1 MEAEQPESPSGCHS
15 VAYQYRRRVR
25 VSRKLICFRKF
36 SKFIFHIASECCAR
50 GKPFLNKQ
58 EFELISL
65 ELMISEETT
74 TTTTTTRTS
83 ASTRR
88 QRNGEDG
95 SPPRLPRPGPRPGF
109 VRKKGGTGKCT
120 KTLAKKKIIQLRQ
133 RQLGWQAGRAGTEN
147 EKARWVALWSE
158 YPEGFQSPN
167 RLRHATTTTTTTRT
181 MKLRAPFRQELCNGS
196 NGQVAAW
203 HLRHDGRR
211 NLKALF
217 LTAMAASGTHR
228 AGSRGWRWRASSERY
243 MDGRST

>member
-95 SPPRLPRPGPRPGF
+95 SPPRLPRPGPRPGLF
-109 VRKKGGTGKCT
+109 ERRGERASVRKHWRKKNHPTSSTSTG
-120 KTLAKKKIIQLRQ
+120 L
-133 RQLGWQAGRAGTEN
+133 AGRQGRYRKRESSLGCAVERIPGRLSIPKQTAPCDDDDDDKDN
-147 EKARWVALWSE
+147 E
-158 YPEGFQSPN
+158 
-167 RLRHATTTTTTTRT
+167 TTR
-181 MKLRAPFRQELCNGS
+181 
-196 NGQVAAW
+196 
-203 HLRHDGRR
+203 
-211 NLKALF
+211 ALP
-217 LTAMAASGTHR
+217 TRTV
-228 AGSRGWRWRASSERY
+228 
-243 MDGRST
+243 

>member
-95 SPPRLPRPGPRPGF
+95 SPPRLPRPGPRPGLF
-109 VRKKGGTGKCT
+109 ERRGERASVRKHWR
-120 KTLAKKKIIQLRQ
+120 KKKNHPTSSTSTGL
-133 RQLGWQAGRAGTEN
+133 AGRAGTEN

-158 YPEGFQSPN
+158 YPEGFQSLN

-196 NGQVAAW
+196 NGW
-203 HLRHDGRR
+203 PSRR
-211 NLKALF
+211 
-217 LTAMAASGTHR
+217 AASTTRRTEKFESTLLDSYGR
-228 AGSRGWRWRASSERY
+228 QWDAPSRITRLAMESFE
-243 MDGRST
+243 